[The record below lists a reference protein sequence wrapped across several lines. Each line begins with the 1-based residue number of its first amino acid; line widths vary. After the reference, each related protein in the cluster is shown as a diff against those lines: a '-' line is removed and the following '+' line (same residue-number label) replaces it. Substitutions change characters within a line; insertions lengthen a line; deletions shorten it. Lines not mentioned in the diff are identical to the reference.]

1 MSEWPST
8 AGVALRQVRY
18 QLLLLWRTPIAMFFT
33 IVLPLVMLVVFNLLF
48 SGEDVETPAGQWPL
62 SQFYTGSIAAFTAVS
77 ATFTNLA
84 NTIPIRREEGVMKRW
99 RGTPVPRWTYLAGFV
114 GSATLLALAGSLL
127 MILFG
132 VVFYDVDVEPAKMP
146 AALLTF
152 VIGVAAFS
160 AMGIALGS
168 LVPNANA
175 APAAANAFI
184 LPLAFVSGVFIPLE
198 GRARLAHDGR
208 RDLSAATVR
217 DVSAGRV
224 QPARRLAGPLPG
236 RLAVVAAWG
245 VAGAVAAAMWFR
257 WSPKQADGRSA
268 SRRRRRASA
277 DAGAGTGGSSEV
289 VREA

>member
-198 GRARLAHDGR
+198 DAPDWLTTVAGIFPLRPF
-208 RDLSAATVR
+208 AT
-217 DVSAGRV
+217 SV
-224 QPARRLAGPLPG
+224 QDAFNPLVDSPALFPG